1 MRILIDTV
9 GYAVISRLAIVVSE
23 VFAASGMGYGIHYT
37 FDALSKR
44 APLRLVCF
52 ALLFLVSF
60 SLLFLNLFGFIGQ
73 WPPVAA
79 WLS

>member
-1 MRILIDTV
+1 
-9 GYAVISRLAIVVSE
+9 
-23 VFAASGMGYGIHYT
+23 
-37 FDALSKR
+37 LSKR